1 MLHNI
6 RIARQIQP
14 GSFSLQDENYQE
26 LKMGCLIL
34 AITAKDRINGAAY
47 LSEKEPPKNQRDWKA
62 ELKLGQY
69 HNVLGL
75 VRGVKMR
82 LKPKEIHDMIF

>member
-26 LKMGCLIL
+26 LKRGYLVLTII
-34 AITAKDRINGAAY
+34 ARDRINGAAY
-47 LSEKEPPKNQRDWKA
+47 LSEKETPKNQRDWKA

-75 VRGVKMR
+75 VRGSKD
-82 LKPKEIHDMIF
+82 EIETEGNS